1 VILLDTSVLVDSLTG
16 AQRSGPALRR
26 AIENGQRLITA
37 TLVLYE
43 WHRGPRL
50 PEELAAQE
58 RLFPESSAIPFG
70 PLEASRAAELY
81 RMVRRPRGRE
91 FDLAIAACALTHEA
105 ALWTLNFDD
114 FRDIPGLEVSKP
126 SRA

>member
-16 AQRSGPALRR
+16 PQRSGPFVRR

-43 WHRGPRL
+43 WYRGPRL
-50 PEELAAQE
+50 PEELATQA
-58 RLFPESSAIPFG
+58 RLFPEGSAIPFG

-81 RMVRRPRGRE
+81 RLVRRPRGRE
-91 FDLAIAACALTHEA
+91 VDLAIAACAITHEA
-105 ALWTLNFDD
+105 TLWTLNLDD
-114 FRDIPGLEVSKP
+114 FRDVPGLVVERP
-126 SRA
+126 R